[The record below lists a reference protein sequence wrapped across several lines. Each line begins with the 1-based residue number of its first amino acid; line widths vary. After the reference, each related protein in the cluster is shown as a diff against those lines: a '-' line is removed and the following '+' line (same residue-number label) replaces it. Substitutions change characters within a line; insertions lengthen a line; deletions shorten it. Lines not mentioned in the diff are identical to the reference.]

1 MTQWTNHFSSIATSQ
16 SHSNSAVVE
25 VYKKIPNLTS
35 LSKLNSDDIVDD
47 DFTVEVE
54 LALKKLKTRKA
65 GGLDGLQPEH
75 LKYGGALLTL
85 WLKQIFNAFIR
96 LEHIP
101 PHILTGIIRPV
112 YKGKGKDPFNCHSFR
127 GIARTSVILKS
138 FESLLLERIR
148 PILQANGHPLLIQTA
163 YQKHNSCQDAIFS
176 TQESILKIVREGGDA
191 FLSLFDLEKAY
202 SLEHAVLLDSLFE
215 AGIKGR
221 AWRIISCIYN
231 NLQAVVSSGQ
241 SLSEPF
247 HVSRGMQQGSVLS
260 PTFFLVVMDRL
271 LTELKQNKA
280 GISICNLYLGGAAN
294 ADDVRAIASSTQGT
308 EDGRPRQNDCQY
320 CHQKRPLPQ
329 QVEDRDSAVLQKT
342 FPTYLCHQLHE
353 FHCSYHFR
361 SQVLGISLAQI
372 PLHQAGCRA
381 EHC

>member
-1 MTQWTNHFSSIATSQ
+1 MTQWTNHFSFIATSQ

-25 VYKKIPNLTS
+25 VCKKIPNLTS

-127 GIARTSVILKS
+127 GITRTSVILKS

-176 TQESILKIVREGGDA
+176 TQESN
-191 FLSLFDLEKAY
+191 S
-202 SLEHAVLLDSLFE
+202 
-215 AGIKGR
+215 
-221 AWRIISCIYN
+221 
-231 NLQAVVSSGQ
+231 
-241 SLSEPF
+241 
-247 HVSRGMQQGSVLS
+247 
-260 PTFFLVVMDRL
+260 
-271 LTELKQNKA
+271 
-280 GISICNLYLGGAAN
+280 
-294 ADDVRAIASSTQGT
+294 
-308 EDGRPRQNDCQY
+308 
-320 CHQKRPLPQ
+320 
-329 QVEDRDSAVLQKT
+329 EDR
-342 FPTYLCHQLHE
+342 P
-353 FHCSYHFR
+353 
-361 SQVLGISLAQI
+361 
-372 PLHQAGCRA
+372 
-381 EHC
+381 